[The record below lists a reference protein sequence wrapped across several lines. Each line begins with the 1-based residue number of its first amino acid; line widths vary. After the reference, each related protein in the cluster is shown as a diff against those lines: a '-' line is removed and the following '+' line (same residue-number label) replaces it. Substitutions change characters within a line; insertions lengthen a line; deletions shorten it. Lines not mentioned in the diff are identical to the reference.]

1 MRPGGIRAEY
11 RANGFAYLLIL
22 PAALLVLSVV
32 VYPIYFA
39 AEFSL
44 HSSVIFAQGEFV
56 GLDNYRSLGSASIL
70 QNAVASL
77 IFVGGS
83 IVLAVGAGLG
93 LALLL
98 NGRIALRTTFRTVIF
113 IPWVTSQIASGLVW
127 RWLVNPDYGPVV
139 HGLQELGAPRVDV
152 LGDGALAMM
161 LLIFTNAWRS
171 VAFSMIVILSG
182 LQAIPESVTR
192 SALIDGASRWR
203 TFTEITFPLLL
214 PSIFV
219 CVITSTFS
227 YFNIITIPLVLTGGG
242 PQNATEIITLRMYR
256 EAFSY
261 FNVGFASAITMLILA
276 LNIGLTFLYLK
287 LPGNKGIM
295 Q

>member
-1 MRPGGIRAEY
+1 MMLSGVAADW
-11 RANGFAYLLIL
+11 RANSFAYVLIL

-32 VYPIYFA
+32 VYPVYFA
-39 AEFSL
+39 AEFSFYN
-44 HSSVIFAQGEFV
+44 SVIFSKGDFV
-56 GLDNYRSLGSASIL
+56 GLDNYAGLFSASIFR
-70 QNAVASL
+70 NAVASL

-98 NGRIALRTTFRTVIF
+98 NGKVMLRTTFRTVIF

-127 RWLVNPDYGPVV
+127 RWLANPDYGPIVYA
-139 HGLQELGAPRVDV
+139 LQEIGGPRIDL
-152 LGDGALAMM
+152 LGDRNLAMAV
-161 LLIFTNAWRS
+161 LIFTNAWRS

-182 LQAIPESVTR
+182 LQTIPESVIR
-192 SALIDGASRWR
+192 SALIDGASAWR
-203 TFTEITFPLLL
+203 TFRSITFPLLL

-227 YFNIITIPLVLTGGG
+227 YFNIITIPLILTGGG
-242 PQNATEIITLRMYR
+242 PQDATELITLRMYR

-261 FNVGFASAITMLILA
+261 FNVGFASAVTMLILA

-287 LPGNKGIM
+287 LPGRKGVL